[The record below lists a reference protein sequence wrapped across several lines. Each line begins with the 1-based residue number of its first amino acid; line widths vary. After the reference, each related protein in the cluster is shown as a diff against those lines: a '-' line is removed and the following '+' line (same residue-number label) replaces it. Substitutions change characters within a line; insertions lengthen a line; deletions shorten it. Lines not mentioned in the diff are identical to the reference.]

1 MALLEIP
8 LLNKSAFL
16 KLKTPNLNVV
26 AVANFLLRLMIFPT
40 CFLPNAI
47 KRDDKVVE
55 EIFWHQK
62 MKKRLLN
69 QTLKIIV
76 LLR

>member
-26 AVANFLLRLMIFPT
+26 AVANFLLCLTIFPS

>member
-26 AVANFLLRLMIFPT
+26 AVANFLLCLMIFPS

-55 EIFWHQK
+55 EIF
-62 MKKRLLN
+62 
-69 QTLKIIV
+69 
-76 LLR
+76 

>member
-26 AVANFLLRLMIFPT
+26 ALANFLLRLMIFSLL
-40 CFLPNAI
+40 FSA
-47 KRDDKVVE
+47 KRNKT
-55 EIFWHQK
+55 
-62 MKKRLLN
+62 R
-69 QTLKIIV
+69 
-76 LLR
+76 R

>member
-16 KLKTPNLNVV
+16 KLKTPNLNLV
-26 AVANFLLRLMIFPT
+26 AVANFLLRLMIFPS
-40 CFLPNAI
+40 CFLPNAT

-62 MKKRLLN
+62 MKKRLLS